1 MHSSP
6 SQAHETPPNLRQRA
20 ISAFALAPAPRLR
33 SLFAALAKD
42 AGHDVPEA
50 MPVRGPEI
58 GLVMLRGRAGG
69 GGAPFNL
76 GEASVCRAT
85 VRLCTGE
92 VGHAM
97 ILGRDPEKARLAAH
111 LDALWQHADWHERVE
126 SQIVAPL
133 LLADAEDA
141 AELAS
146 ETEATRVDFF
156 TVARGED

>member
-1 MHSSP
+1 MLPSP
-6 SQAHETPPNLRQRA
+6 SKAHETPPNLRQRA
-20 ISAFALAPAPRLR
+20 ISAFALAPALRLR
-33 SLFAALAKD
+33 SAFAALVKD
-42 AGHDVPEA
+42 AAHDVPAA

-58 GLVMLRGRAGG
+58 GLVMMRGRAGG

-85 VRLCTGE
+85 VRLPSGE

-126 SQIVAPL
+126 ANVVQPL
-133 LLADAEDA
+133 LVADAEDA
-141 AELAS
+141 AQLAA